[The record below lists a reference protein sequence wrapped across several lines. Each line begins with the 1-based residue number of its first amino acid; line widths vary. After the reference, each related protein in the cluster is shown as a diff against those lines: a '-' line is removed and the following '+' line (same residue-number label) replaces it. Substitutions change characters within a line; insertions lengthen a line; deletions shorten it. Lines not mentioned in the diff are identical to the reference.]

1 MKINLGLIG
10 YPLGHSFSPEYF
22 ANKFRAEGI
31 EGTYRLFPL
40 TSIEDLPAM
49 LAEYPELDGFNV
61 TIPYKSAIIPYL
73 DFVDAD
79 ARAIGAVN
87 TVRIV
92 RKQSPSGDKP
102 YRLEGYNTD
111 FKGFSNSLVPLVE
124 SDDEALILGT
134 GGAAKGISYALS
146 KLNIPHEF
154 VSRTPDAVQGVN
166 APVIAYSDITAQI
179 AANHRIIINCTPL
192 GMYPKI
198 DSAPDLPWNLIS
210 ARHLCYD
217 IVYNPTVTKFMQ
229 LGAGRGATV
238 KTGLEM
244 LHQQAEE
251 AWKIWVGQ
259 R

>member
-102 YRLEGYNTD
+102 YRLEG
-111 FKGFSNSLVPLVE
+111 
-124 SDDEALILGT
+124 
-134 GGAAKGISYALS
+134 
-146 KLNIPHEF
+146 
-154 VSRTPDAVQGVN
+154 
-166 APVIAYSDITAQI
+166 
-179 AANHRIIINCTPL
+179 
-192 GMYPKI
+192 
-198 DSAPDLPWNLIS
+198 
-210 ARHLCYD
+210 
-217 IVYNPTVTKFMQ
+217 
-229 LGAGRGATV
+229 
-238 KTGLEM
+238 
-244 LHQQAEE
+244 
-251 AWKIWVGQ
+251 
-259 R
+259 